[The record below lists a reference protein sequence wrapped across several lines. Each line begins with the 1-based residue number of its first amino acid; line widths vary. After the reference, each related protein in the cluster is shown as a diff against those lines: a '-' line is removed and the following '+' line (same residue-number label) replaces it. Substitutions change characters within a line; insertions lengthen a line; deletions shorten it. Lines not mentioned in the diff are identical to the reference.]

1 MTPSQFAA
9 ANILPF
15 LARVVLF
22 LAFMPQGW
30 NNLMAM
36 REYTGPEAQRLR
48 ELGVRGVTDEE
59 PASTDVSLGAVR
71 GEWPQDAPR
80 PTPPNDP
87 PRGPMANDPP
97 RGSKPSDAAPV
108 TPPQQP
114 AATPATPPSTGPLPA
129 PRAERLSPLAP
140 LKERKLYAMALIAD
154 GAHLPFPTEIAWAV
168 AAVQLVGGA
177 CILLG
182 MFSRVWALLIAVI
195 LAWLFVTVTR
205 YSVTGVWFFGMSASD
220 INLVFAQMGLFVM
233 ALMVFLVGPGAF
245 SMDRALFRRSRT
257 RRSNARS
264 T

>member
-22 LAFMPQGW
+22 LAFLPQGW
-30 NNLMAM
+30 SNLMTM
-36 REYTGPEAQRLR
+36 WEFTGPEAQRLR

-59 PASTDVSLGAVR
+59 PASTGVSLGAVR

-80 PTPPNDP
+80 PSVPNDP

-97 RGSKPSDAAPV
+97 PSK
-108 TPPQQP
+108 PPQQP

-140 LKERKLYAMALIAD
+140 LKERRLYGLALDAD
-154 GAHLPFPTEIAWAV
+154 KAHLPFPTELAWAV
-168 AAVQLVGGA
+168 AAVELVGGA

-182 MFSRVWALLIAVI
+182 MFSRVWALLFAVI

-205 YSVTGVWFFGMSASD
+205 SNVKGAWFFDMTPSD
-220 INLVFAQMGLFVM
+220 VNLVFSQMGLFVM

-245 SMDRALFRRSRT
+245 SMDRALFRPSRT
-257 RRSNARS
+257 RRTNARS
-264 T
+264 S

>member
-22 LAFMPQGW
+22 LAFLPQGW
-30 NNLMAM
+30 NNLMTM
-36 REYTGPEAQRLR
+36 HEFTGKDAQRLR

-80 PTPPNDP
+80 PSVPNDP

-97 RGSKPSDAAPV
+97 PSK
-108 TPPQQP
+108 PPQQP
-114 AATPATPPSTGPLPA
+114 AAAPATTPAAPPSTGPLPA

-140 LKERKLYAMALIAD
+140 LKERSLYGLALNAD
-154 GAHLPFPTEIAWAV
+154 DAHLPFPTELAWAV

-182 MFSRVWALLIAVI
+182 MFSRVWALFFAVI

-205 YSVTGVWFFGMSASD
+205 SNVKGVWFFGMSPSD
-220 INLVFAQMGLFVM
+220 INLVFSQMGLFVM

-245 SMDRALFRRSRT
+245 SMDRALFRPSRT
-257 RRSNARS
+257 RRTNARS
-264 T
+264 S